1 MGTVWLWAEVQPL
14 TSGMV
19 RDRQVPPDL
28 GFQMAAS
35 SFLNVNIPL
44 VNTSHRGSMSLGFG
58 VICTRGKEGQFF
70 FLPSQL
76 CPDSQLNNRIA
87 QVKLHG
93 EKGFK
98 PQSNRLGKDGSKC
111 DWG

>member
-1 MGTVWLWAEVQPL
+1 MGMVWLWAEVQPP

-44 VNTSHRGSMSLGFG
+44 VNMSHGGSMSLSFG
-58 VICTRGKEGQFF
+58 VICTRGKEGEFFF
-70 FLPSQL
+70 FLPSYVQIH
-76 CPDSQLNNRIA
+76 S
-87 QVKLHG
+87 
-93 EKGFK
+93 
-98 PQSNRLGKDGSKC
+98 
-111 DWG
+111 